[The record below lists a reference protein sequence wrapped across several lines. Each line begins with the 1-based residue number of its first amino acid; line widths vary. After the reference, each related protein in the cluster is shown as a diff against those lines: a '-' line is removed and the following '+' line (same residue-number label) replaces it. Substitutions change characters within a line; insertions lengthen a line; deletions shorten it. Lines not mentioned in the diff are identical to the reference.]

1 MVVIGLTGISGS
13 GKGYVSGLFARR
25 GIPSIDT
32 DGITHTLYE
41 PGSDCVRA
49 LTEQFDRDILQP
61 DGSVNRAKLAE
72 MVFSDP
78 EKLAQLNKI
87 VHRYIL
93 EEVRTQIAAYAAKGV
108 GMVLVDAPQLFESG
122 FDRECQ
128 YTLAVEA
135 DPEIRIERICKRDG
149 RTREQAL
156 KRIQNQHEDAFFRQH
171 CDFVI
176 RNNGTEDPEEQIDK
190 VLAVIESEVAG

>member
-13 GKGYVSGLFARR
+13 GKGYVSCLFARR

-32 DGITHTLYE
+32 DGITHSLYK
-41 PGSDCVRA
+41 PGGDCVSA
-49 LTEQFDRDILQP
+49 LAGQFGEVILRT
-61 DGSVNRAKLAE
+61 DGSVDRAKLAE
-72 MVFSDP
+72 IVFSDP
-78 EKLAQLNKI
+78 EKLAWLNKI
-87 VHRYIL
+87 VHRFVL
-93 EEVRTQIAAYAAKGV
+93 DEVRRQISAYAAKGI
-108 GMVLVDAPQLFESG
+108 GIVLVDAPQLFESG

-156 KRIQNQHEDAFFRQH
+156 KRIQNQYEDAFFRQH

-176 RNNGTEDPEEQIDK
+176 RNNGTEDLEAEIDK
-190 VLAVIESEVAG
+190 ILSAIESEVTV